1 MDIYTPNNYR
11 GPRVA
16 FDPSLEVQDLSL
28 DDLSNFADEVV
39 AIEDKKLNTI
49 KTNYDT
55 ILQAQDEVTGINL
68 SSAYGRKVLEQKKDS
83 LGINED
89 LYNISLDDLKNP
101 FATRRVQSTLNKLVT
116 DPEVAT
122 LVQEEKIFQD
132 YNRKVKQIE
141 RKDPGMANV
150 FMNDLNQIATDSSG
164 SLSVMDI
171 DPNDYQRIDFTE
183 LISEEL
189 NSLPDTYEIR
199 PNDLGNGYIIFDKVS
214 NKKISEEDFAEMVAE
229 KYSDSPLVQNNFRS
243 QIDTNKP
250 EGERSIEDP
259 DAIGNYLREEA
270 RKAFQGSVNLVVSS
284 EVRGRG
290 NTGRSSSS
298 KPSTTTPAK
307 TGVDFKKERDQFGIP
322 EEGAIAQL
330 QIHQSGLPMNA
341 ETLKIVR
348 DASNSVDGTIPP
360 DVMQGLIE
368 KYRPAPTEQVSTSSV
383 PVSKS
388 PVNTTSDNVPIKI
401 GDQDFIMR
409 GGYSVAESN
418 VLNRESGGG
427 ANLVN
432 ANDEGKPSIGNHQF
446 NGQLGKNFLEEY
458 YPGEFSDIDMSKPLT
473 EEQASDLEARLS
485 AKPDLQQN
493 SSEFWRREKVVPALN
508 AYQEIFGSEPSEEDL
523 IILESMA
530 TTTGLAGNKQV
541 FREAKKLMDEGM
553 PSAEALTEARINY
566 VGGEYRKGGNKGVP
580 FVTDMEASRKRY
592 TEELEL
598 VSQYGKI
605 FEEMGPDMKGV
616 PVAPANP
623 VSGTGQDDA
632 PDLDWFATPGGTEV
646 SEVNTSTTSGPTE
659 VLSQSSMREVPA
671 EVALDDSFE
680 LQISEIEDEYS
691 RIESSIEE
699 LPFESDRVA
708 AKRELED
715 LDIRK
720 AQLKVVQGIRE
731 DYKDSPDQGNKV
743 VAELEKRAV
752 EDKKTQEQ
760 ALEVSNK
767 VMTKVREN
775 VAKSSIEKLVK
786 NPGTT
791 HITPTGKVEV
801 SSDGNSF
808 KVHTNE
814 GVEVMSKDQYEAYIL
829 DESVELNLSR
839 KDFNDSGFMEAYND
853 LSPSGRTYLKKYLDY
868 PG

>member
-1 MDIYTPNNYR
+1 MEIYSPNNYK
-11 GPRVA
+11 GPRVG
-16 FDPSLEVQDLSL
+16 FDASLAVQDLSL

-39 AIEDKKLNTI
+39 AIEDKKLDTI

-55 ILQAQDEVTGINL
+55 ILQAQEDVTGIKL
-68 SSAYGRKVLEQKKDS
+68 TSAYGRNILEQKKDS

-89 LYNISLDDLKNP
+89 LYNISLEDLKNP
-101 FATRRVQSTLNKLVT
+101 FATRKVQSTLNNLVT
-116 DPEVAT
+116 DPEVTA
-122 LVQEEKIFQD
+122 LIQEENIFQD
-132 YNRKVKQIE
+132 YNRKVKQME

-150 FMNDLNQIATDSSG
+150 FMSDLNKIATDASG
-164 SLSVMDI
+164 SVSVMDI
-171 DPNDYQRIDFTE
+171 DLNDYQRIDFTE
-183 LISEEL
+183 LIKNEL
-189 NSLPDTYEIR
+189 NSLPDTFEIK

-229 KYSDSPLVQNNFRS
+229 KYSDSELVQNNFRA
-243 QIDTNKP
+243 QIDPNKP

-259 DAIGNYLREEA
+259 DAIGNYLKEEA
-270 RKAFQGSVNLVVSS
+270 RKAFQGSTNLVLSS
-284 EVRGRG
+284 EVRGS
-290 NTGRSSSS
+290 GRTSS
-298 KPSTTTPAK
+298 KSTSTE
-307 TGVDFKKERDQFGIP
+307 TGVDFKKERDQFAIPDEGVIAQMQMHQNGIP
-322 EEGAIAQL
+322 INSQ
-330 QIHQSGLPMNA
+330 
-341 ETLKIVR
+341 TLKIIM
-348 DASNSVDGTIPP
+348 DAANGVDGTVPP
-360 DVMQGLIE
+360 EVMQQLIE
-368 KYRPAPTEQVSTSSV
+368 IYRPTPAEDTSTSSI

-388 PVNTTSDNVPIKI
+388 PVNTTSDNVPIKV
-401 GDQDFIMR
+401 GDQEFIMR

-432 ANDEGKPSIGNHQF
+432 ANDEGKPSIGSHQF

-605 FEEMGPDMKGV
+605 FEEMGADMKGV
-616 PVAPANP
+616 PSAPANP
-623 VSGTGQDDA
+623 VSGTG
-632 PDLDWFATPGGTEV
+632 PDNTPDIDWFGTPGGTEV
-646 SEVNTSTTSGPTE
+646 SEVDTSTTSGLTE
-659 VLSQSSMREVPA
+659 VLSQSSKREVPA
-671 EVALDDSFE
+671 EVALDDSFD
-680 LQISEIEDEYS
+680 LQISEIEDEYT

-699 LPFESDRVA
+699 LPFESDRVQ

-715 LDIRK
+715 LDIKR
-720 AQLKVVQGIRE
+720 AQLKVFQGIRE

-743 VAELEKRAV
+743 VAELERRAI

-775 VAKSSIEKLVK
+775 VAKRSIEKLVK

-791 HITPTGKVEV
+791 HITPTGRVEV
-801 SSDGNSF
+801 SSDGKSF
-808 KVHTNE
+808 KVHTE
-814 GVEVMSKDQYEAYIL
+814 GGVEIMSKDQYEAYIL

-839 KDFNDSGFMEAYND
+839 KDFNDSGFMEAHND
-853 LSPSGRTYLKKYLDY
+853 LSLSGRAYLKKYLNY